1 MLAVSTVAVVVMT
14 AGVLA
19 VSVVELVAVVDFTY
33 CLVVLLAVGFT

>member
-14 AGVLA
+14 ADVLA

-33 CLVVLLAVGFT
+33 CLVVLLAAGFT